1 MSKPFKPTCQDIIF
15 PVEIWRYI
23 FEILYEDSGQKRFA
37 PFVRFLSATRR
48 DVEVLLYSKPQ
59 IKGGLSGIRFAKSL
73 TDPEYPYRANA
84 VREITFKMFHTDR
97 KRANAYF
104 DAMQAVFDKL
114 PSTNLVSVDFQ
125 RVHIRLGIAP
135 LPDLSIGSVFRDHS
149 FPLRQ
154 LRGEPMLL
162 NEDAAQFLHRHCN
175 LLEDVRIV
183 TVPPTQSAPIAP
195 GSPVSLSGLKFPKLR
210 KLGCDVWTLNQI
222 KDTSSLTH
230 LWIMDKWD
238 SSTGQQAVALLGEQL
253 VSLRVDQHFRA
264 PAGAMFPTQRS
275 AQWER
280 CTRLQFL
287 QLEDFP
293 AQPWTLVSSSC
304 RRISNWYKIIN

>member
-1 MSKPFKPTCQDIIF
+1 
-15 PVEIWRYI
+15 
-23 FEILYEDSGQKRFA
+23 
-37 PFVRFLSATRR
+37 
-48 DVEVLLYSKPQ
+48 
-59 IKGGLSGIRFAKSL
+59 
-73 TDPEYPYRANA
+73 
-84 VREITFKMFHTDR
+84 
-97 KRANAYF
+97 
-104 DAMQAVFDKL
+104 
-114 PSTNLVSVDFQ
+114 
-125 RVHIRLGIAP
+125 
-135 LPDLSIGSVFRDHS
+135 
-149 FPLRQ
+149 
-154 LRGEPMLL
+154 MLL

-183 TVPPTQSAPIAP
+183 TVAPTQSAPTAP

-264 PAGAMFPTQRS
+264 SAGAMFPTQRS

-280 CTRLQFL
+280 GARLQFL
-287 QLEDFP
+287 QLEAFP
-293 AQPWTLVSSSC
+293 AHPWTLVSSSSP
-304 RRISNWYKIIN
+304 RTFAASHWYKLLN